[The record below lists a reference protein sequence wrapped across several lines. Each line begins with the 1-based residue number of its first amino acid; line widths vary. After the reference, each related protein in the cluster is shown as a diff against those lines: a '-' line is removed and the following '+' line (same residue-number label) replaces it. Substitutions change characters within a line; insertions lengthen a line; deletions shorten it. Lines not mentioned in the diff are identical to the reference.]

1 MEAIT
6 LAELSVGPLV
16 TDGGCFSKVLQ
27 PADGGSLVG
36 GPVVAGTWWA
46 GGGGYVVNGGV
57 TAEGAVSGPQ
67 GGYLVAVDL
76 GEVVDHHQ

>member
-1 MEAIT
+1 
-6 LAELSVGPLV
+6 
-16 TDGGCFSKVLQ
+16 
-27 PADGGSLVG
+27 
-36 GPVVAGTWWA
+36 VVAGTWWA